1 MFIMVLIIVVCLLLL
16 GVVLIQ
22 NSKGGGLA
30 SDFSSSNQIIGVQR
44 TGDFLEKATWGLAIA
59 LIGFSLMTNFFINR
73 EGGSAES
80 AISEQASEATTSA
93 PAPDLPAGG
102 APIPTSERSGVSLSY
117 IDMAR

>member
-1 MFIMVLIIVVCLLLL
+1 MYTFIMVLIIVVCLLLL

-44 TGDFLEKATWGLAIA
+44 TGDFLEKATWGLALA

-73 EGGSAES
+73 EGGAGES
-80 AISEQASEATTSA
+80 AISEQAGEATTSA
-93 PAPDLPAGG
+93 PAQQLPTGG
-102 APIPTSERSGVSLSY
+102 APVPP
-117 IDMAR
+117 AQ